1 MTATATPSVFD
12 TPPDAQDEARRDAQ
26 TDAEIEAGK
35 GVPHAKVCAWLLRL
49 AKGEK
54 APPPAA

>member
-1 MTATATPSVFD
+1 MAATDTPSVFD
-12 TPPDAQDEARRDAQ
+12 TPPDAQDEARRDALA
-26 TDAEIEAGK
+26 DAEIEAGK
-35 GVPHAKVCAWLLRL
+35 GVPHDKVRAWLLRL

>member
-12 TPPDAQDEARRDAQ
+12 TAPDAQDEARRDAQ
-26 TDAEIEAGK
+26 ADAEIEAGK
-35 GVPHAKVCAWLLRL
+35 GVSHAKVRAWLLRL

-54 APPPAA
+54 VPPPAA